1 MFPHSKLF
9 DQFNCIWQSGQYF
22 KRRLALANGI
32 ITGGSGVGALAMGPF
47 YHLILSNLGWKILLR
62 ILSGLAFLMFVSALF
77 YRPLPAKYNRVHAE
91 SKERAK
97 LFDLSVWKIKPF
109 VFLVVSISLLHIGYF
124 IPFIHL
130 VRNGRYYKMI
140 ECLFPQTQEICII
153 GICSLIP
160 KRLETHEK
168 LRSKVSPW
176 HDLSAHC
183 FQLKGYTFLAR

>member
-1 MFPHSKLF
+1 
-9 DQFNCIWQSGQYF
+9 
-22 KRRLALANGI
+22 
-32 ITGGSGVGALAMGPF
+32 MGPF

-62 ILSGLAFLMFVSALF
+62 ILSGFAFLIFVSALF

-109 VFLVVSISLLHIGYF
+109 VFLVVSISLLQIGYF

-140 ECLFPQTQEICII
+140 ECLFPQT
-153 GICSLIP
+153 
-160 KRLETHEK
+160 
-168 LRSKVSPW
+168 
-176 HDLSAHC
+176 
-183 FQLKGYTFLAR
+183 